1 MPDVRL
7 LTPLVR
13 LLVAGLLVRF
23 DVSLWVDRRRV
34 SERGV
39 SDRYAIRTRNLQDWN
54 LTRYRC
60 ANRSNAS
67 GGVRTHASEE
77 IGA

>member
-13 LLVAGLLVRF
+13 LLVAGLLVRLL
-23 DVSLWVDRRRV
+23 VSLWVYRRDV
-34 SERGV
+34 LATLA

-54 LTRYRC
+54 LLPLRQ
-60 ANRSNAS
+60 SVEV
-67 GGVRTHASEE
+67 VR
-77 IGA
+77 GAGST